1 MSLEQKVSALA
12 TVIGVD
18 VRDLYTKVDKY
29 KEMKQQVP
37 LAVWILQHNLGKY
50 PSVTTVD
57 SSGEEVIGSV
67 KHDDTNQVTITF
79 SAAFSGSAFF
89 N

>member
-12 TVIGVD
+12 TVIGGD
-18 VRDLYTKVDKY
+18 VRDLYTKIDKY
-29 KEMKQQVP
+29 KEVKQQVP

-67 KHDDTNQVTITF
+67 RHDDVNQVTITF

>member
-1 MSLEQKVSALA
+1 MSLEQKITALA
-12 TVIGVD
+12 TAVGSD
-18 VRDLYTKVDKY
+18 VKDLYTKIDKY
-29 KEMKQQVP
+29 IEIKQQIP
-37 LAVWILQHNLGKY
+37 LAVWVLQHNLGKF

-67 KHDDTNQVTITF
+67 KHDDANQVTITF

>member
-1 MSLEQKVSALA
+1 MSLEQRVSTLA
-12 TVIGVD
+12 TAIGVD

-29 KEMKQQVP
+29 KEVKQQVP

-67 KHDDTNQVTITF
+67 RHDDINQVTITF